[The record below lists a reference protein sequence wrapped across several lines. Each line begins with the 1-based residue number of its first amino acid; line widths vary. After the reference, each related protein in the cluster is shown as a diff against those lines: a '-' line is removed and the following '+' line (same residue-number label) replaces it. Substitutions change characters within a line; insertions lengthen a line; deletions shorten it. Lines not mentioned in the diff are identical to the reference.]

1 MSSGSLDKLEK
12 YRRFNITEVWFWE
25 NEQLSLHH
33 LQNGK
38 YEQIYQSQF
47 LPDLD
52 IGLLTRCVLMPS
64 IVAAR
69 TEFLQGITSKLSYA

>member
-12 YRRFNITEVWFWE
+12 YRRFNITEVWLWE
-25 NEQLSLHH
+25 NEQLSLHQ

-38 YEQIYQSQF
+38 YEQIYQSQL

-52 IGLLTRCVLMPS
+52 
-64 IVAAR
+64 
-69 TEFLQGITSKLSYA
+69 LS